1 MLVDRIVIEGRTCRD
16 MYDEHPGFAYFYVDS
31 SRHVE
36 MPEMLPLTQAQ
47 AKAEDAWKQFA
58 ADDNEANDFEE
69 YDGQFTPSRV
79 VLQASNGAVLQCF
92 ENGRWVSEF
101 DAPDTW
107 DALLATAAANE
118 SEASF
123 EAGWDN
129 FSTAETLRHAA
140 TGLRRRVT
148 MAMAHYGVLPEPP
161 ARSPAV
167 KPVRRMRGLDERAAF
182 ALAKI
187 LRLSD
192 PEKAEDD
199 MAVALNDAESLGM
212 SDYHEGVTEPPIM
225 FEDEPS
231 LLATWKSGQRWAA
244 DLENMDDD

>member
-1 MLVDRIVIEGRTCRD
+1 MLVDRIVIEGRVCRD

-31 SRHVE
+31 CRHVA
-36 MPEMLPLTQAQ
+36 MPEMLSLTQAQ
-47 AKAEDAWKQFA
+47 AKAEEAWKQFA
-58 ADDNEANDFEE
+58 ADENEVEDFEE

-79 VLQASNGAVLQCF
+79 VLQASDGSVLQCF
-92 ENGRWVSEF
+92 ENGRWAAEF

-107 DALLATAAANE
+107 DTLLATAKAKQ

-129 FSTAETLRHAA
+129 FGTAETLRNAA
-140 TGLRRRVT
+140 TALRRRVS

-161 ARSPAV
+161 ARPPAV

-182 ALAKI
+182 ALARI

-192 PEKAEDD
+192 VEKAEDD
-199 MAVALNDAESLGM
+199 MAAVLSDTESLGI

-225 FEDEPS
+225 FADEPS
-231 LLATWKSGQRWAA
+231 LLETWKAGQQWAA
-244 DLENMDDD
+244 DLEHMADD

>member
-1 MLVDRIVIEGRTCRD
+1 

-31 SRHVE
+31 CRHVE
-36 MPEMLPLTQAQ
+36 MPEMLTLTQAQ
-47 AKAEDAWKQFA
+47 AKAEAAWRQFA
-58 ADDNEANDFEE
+58 ADDTAVDDFEE
-69 YDGQFTPSRV
+69 FDGQFTPSRV
-79 VLQASNGAVLQCF
+79 VLQASDGTVLQCF
-92 ENGRWVSEF
+92 EDGSWVAEF

-107 DALLATAAANE
+107 DTLLAIAAANE
-118 SEASF
+118 SDASF

-129 FSTAETLRHAA
+129 FGTAETLRHAA
-140 TGLRRRVT
+140 TGLRRRVS

-161 ARSPAV
+161 ARPPVV

-182 ALAKI
+182 ALARI

-199 MAVALNDAESLGM
+199 MAAALIDAEALGM

-225 FEDEPS
+225 FADEPS
-231 LLATWKSGQRWAA
+231 LLSTWKSGQQWAA

>member
-1 MLVDRIVIEGRTCRD
+1 
-16 MYDEHPGFAYFYVDS
+16 
-31 SRHVE
+31 
-36 MPEMLPLTQAQ
+36 
-47 AKAEDAWKQFA
+47 
-58 ADDNEANDFEE
+58 
-69 YDGQFTPSRV
+69 
-79 VLQASNGAVLQCF
+79 VLQCF

-118 SEASF
+118 PEASF

-161 ARSPAV
+161 ARPPAV

-192 PEKAEDD
+192 QEKAEDD
-199 MAVALNDAESLGM
+199 MALGM

-225 FEDEPS
+225 FADEPS
-231 LLATWKSGQRWAA
+231 LLATWKSGQSWAA